1 MHILVLILTHAKWA
15 INASDLLYLFS
26 EYLSVSVSGQL
37 LIETGRVG
45 GWSPVYLTLSKEHLV
60 QGRPRLAL

>member
-1 MHILVLILTHAKWA
+1 MHILVLILTHASYGQSM
-15 INASDLLYLFS
+15 ASDLLYLFS

-45 GWSPVYLTLSKEHLV
+45 GWSPVDLTLSKEHLV
-60 QGRPRLAL
+60 QGRP